1 MPCSP
6 RRWPLYDEPEPKT
19 ALRRCTGR
27 RQACADDLRPTRART
42 RSCCWQPY
50 CACTACWRAACRC
63 CSSGAALALRSGA
76 RALSGRPFRSPA
88 ARQQHLLPSS
98 RGTSIDAV
106 SLAQHAGAI
115 AARRARVGRARGDA
129 RRVVRQHAVFHSA
142 PFRARFRHAARST
155 RAAQARASATAAAC
169 VHACCS
175 PEPAAPSRCRR
186 RPPRRA
192 RAAVWAAKTS
202 ALPLQ
207 RRAPSPSPRRVWYVL
222 RARLLARAPYPRR
235 PAGRAALLH
244 ALAGRRPRAMAG
256 RARPR
261 ERARDRLPPR
271 RRPLSRSPRD
281 PFRPVPTQLAAS
293 LRTAARALPGAGG
306 TPARWVSAARVGRR
320 RPPRRAALAA
330 VAAARC
336 ERLSARAATILF
348 FFPPLRRR
356 TQPFGALKDL
366 SWASASMCE
375 CPARARELLV

>member
-1 MPCSP
+1 MC
-6 RRWPLYDEPEPKT
+6 RRLAPGTRPHAQLLLAALLRVHSVLAGGVPLLLE
-19 ALRRCTGR
+19 RRC
-27 RQACADDLRPTRART
+27 ARPAVRRARFVGPPLSLS
-42 RSCCWQPY
+42 RSAAAAPTAELARYFNRCGES
-50 CACTACWRAACRC
+50 CTACWRNSGLAGAGWACTRGRTPH
-63 CSSGAALALRSGA
+63 GAAA
-76 RALSGRPFRSPA
+76 RWF
-88 ARQQHLLPSS
+88 
-98 RGTSIDAV
+98 SIPP
-106 SLAQHAGAI
+106 L
-115 AARRARVGRARGDA
+115 
-129 RRVVRQHAVFHSA
+129 FC
-142 PFRARFRHAARST
+142 ARFRHAARST

-175 PEPAAPSRCRR
+175 PEPASPSRCRR

-281 PFRPVPTQLAAS
+281 PFRPGPTQLAAS

-336 ERLSARAATILF
+336 ERLSARAATVLF

-356 TQPFGALKDL
+356 TQPFGALNRL
-366 SWASASMCE
+366 PCASASMCE
-375 CPARARELLV
+375 CCARARELLLI